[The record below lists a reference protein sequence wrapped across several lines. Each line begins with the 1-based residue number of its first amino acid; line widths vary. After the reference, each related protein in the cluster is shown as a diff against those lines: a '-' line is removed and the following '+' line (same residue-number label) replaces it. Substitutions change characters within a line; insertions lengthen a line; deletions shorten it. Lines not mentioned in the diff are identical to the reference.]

1 MLALTKVK
9 IVKVPSV
16 DELNAIL
23 FDIQQERVNI
33 VKVDYM
39 TTLPDGSM
47 YFSIQ
52 YHANIDTDLSKLDE
66 DGDKEK
72 AEQPLKEGE

>member
-1 MLALTKVK
+1 MIALTKVK
-9 IVKVPSV
+9 IVRVPNV
-16 DELNAIL
+16 EELNAIL
-23 FDIQQERVNI
+23 FDIQQERINI

-52 YHANIDTDLSKLDE
+52 YHANIDADLSKLDE
-66 DGDKEK
+66 EKE
-72 AEQPLKEGE
+72 EPVSEEE